1 MPITINTN
9 VSAMISQRN
18 LASSSARSA
27 SSLSKLSSGSRVPTA
42 KEDAASLAVGTGL
55 RLDVSALKAAQVNAQ
70 QATSML
76 QIADGAFG
84 QISDVL
90 TRMKSL
96 ATTAQSAQLSDTERG
111 YLNDEFLNLQ
121 NEIDRIAGSTE
132 FNGTKLLGGET
143 ELSVANGDT
152 IFATAGVEGVTVDDT
167 KVNVNEDFDFD
178 FTAATGTLTV
188 TNNTSGASQSLS
200 VPSISAGSTA
210 KLNFGQLGVEITLA
224 ANFST
229 AADINVATAF
239 TAVDTNGVVSQ
250 QADLDFQVGTQSGDV
265 INVKIDQGN
274 YKSLVNGPQQVES
287 NITGAN
293 LTAANGILGI
303 EVDGNLRNTSEFAE
317 ISWDNTAGGETLTVT
332 IYDGDPTGTGV
343 AIASQAIDVSAQ
355 VTAGNI
361 DDVNFDELG
370 VTANIDFTAITA
382 GPLPANSG
390 GDYANFGFEINNVA
404 GSDRTTAD
412 ISSVANAQIATAQVD
427 DASVSVNTARANL
440 GSNMNRLEF
449 ASSNLAVTI
458 ENTEAA
464 RSTLMDVDVSAEIT
478 KFSSE
483 QVLIQAGVSMLA
495 QANQQPSLLLRL
507 LQ

>member
-18 LASSSARSA
+18 LAASSARSA
-27 SSLSKLSSGSRVPTA
+27 SSLSKLSSGSRVPSA

-121 NEIDRIAGSTE
+121 NEIDRIAGTTE
-132 FNGTKLLGGET
+132 FNGTKLLGGESELT
-143 ELSVANGDT
+143 ETGA
-152 IFATAGVEGVTVDDT
+152 
-167 KVNVNEDFDFD
+167 
-178 FTAATGTLTV
+178 AATGLVGVNLDSTKINAGDTFGVAYVAGTNTLTV
-188 TNNTSGASQSLS
+188 QNNITGDAQSLT
-200 VPSISAGSTA
+200 VPTVPTGGTQNLS
-210 KLNFGQLGVEITLA
+210 FGQLGVELTIDDTFNGAGLSGLGA
-224 ANFST
+224 TEFTAST
-229 AADINVATAF
+229 AG
-239 TAVDTNGVVSQ
+239 GVVSQ
-250 QADLDFQVGTQSGDV
+250 QADLDFQVGTTAGDV

-274 YKSLVNGPQQVES
+274 YKSLVNGPQEVEVLEA
-287 NITGAN
+287 NI
-293 LTAANGILGI
+293 NGGVIDFTNGEFSY
-303 EVDGNLRNTSEFAE
+303 EVDGNLRSNGEFVTL
-317 ISWDNTAGGETLTVT
+317 SYDDTAGSETLSLTV
-332 IYDGDPTGTGV
+332 YDADPTGAANV
-343 AIASQAIDVSAQ
+343 VASQAVDISGIIPATGSAI
-355 VTAGNI
+355 AA
-361 DDVNFDELG
+361 FDELG
-370 VTANIDFTAITA
+370 IDVTFTGNSVAAAIT
-382 GPLPANSG
+382 PDLTN
-390 GDYANFGFEINNVA
+390 NFEITNVVGA
-404 GSDRTTAD
+404 DRVTAD
-412 ISSVANAQIATAQVD
+412 ISSVANAQIATGQVD